1 MPAKIYSLIIF
12 LTLFWIYCIYCGF
25 KNHKKT
31 TTPVDFF
38 IFGRYMPSWAHSIVA
53 TGLIFSSWL
62 FFVQPSLTLLNG
74 FPFSTTSL
82 CVIAIS
88 LIGILFFKRQW
99 MLSKKY
105 GFVTPAEM
113 MATYFKSD
121 IIRILVAIITMGF
134 AIPFIAMQLS
144 FAGILISIASD
155 DIIGSGSGSILLGSV
170 VIVYLSLSGIRSTIF
185 IDTFQFLLTIFG
197 IIALGFISYDLVGG
211 WDLLNESS
219 SRISSLK
226 QNLFNIKESYASYL
240 SVPGTIKVVEIL
252 DSKITYGGIW
262 TSSMILTF
270 VFGFCGIVMSPSF
283 SMLTFSSREVK
294 SFGSQQV
301 WLISF
306 FIGFVLIFFITPI
319 GIGSIFL
326 GANNIIN
333 ESGNNISNI
342 LPRNIVPSEIET
354 LVPHL
359 INVIGNYSPLFF
371 GLLLVCGIASV
382 QSTSYLFLSSSAI
395 LTRDI
400 LKRFFIRNMT
410 SQEQIFSSR
419 ILLLGIFILS
429 MILSIQSANII
440 LGLGSF
446 ALSIACQ
453 MFIPLIA
460 ICYFSWFTKQGV
472 ALGIIVGIIAVFLT
486 EDIGQMMF
494 GDLIIWNKWPLTVH
508 SSVWGVIF
516 NLIAC
521 TAISFIT
528 QEMKESNHK
537 NKFHEFINEHKNVS
551 LNRRSLKPSAWIVT
565 IAWIFFALGP
575 GNIIGNEM
583 FGKPANVESWSF
595 GMPSIWVWQIIFWI
609 LGVILVWFLAFK
621 MEMSTEPEKNIIS
634 QSEDISGRS

>member
-38 IFGRYMPSWAHSIVA
+38 IFGRHMPSWAHSIVA

-99 MLSKKY
+99 MLSKRY

-121 IIRILVAIITMGF
+121 IIRMLVAIITMGF

-219 SRISSLK
+219 SRISGLK

-252 DSKITYGGIW
+252 DSKITYG
-262 TSSMILTF
+262 
-270 VFGFCGIVMSPSF
+270 
-283 SMLTFSSREVK
+283 
-294 SFGSQQV
+294 
-301 WLISF
+301 
-306 FIGFVLIFFITPI
+306 
-319 GIGSIFL
+319 
-326 GANNIIN
+326 
-333 ESGNNISNI
+333 
-342 LPRNIVPSEIET
+342 
-354 LVPHL
+354 
-359 INVIGNYSPLFF
+359 
-371 GLLLVCGIASV
+371 
-382 QSTSYLFLSSSAI
+382 
-395 LTRDI
+395 
-400 LKRFFIRNMT
+400 
-410 SQEQIFSSR
+410 
-419 ILLLGIFILS
+419 
-429 MILSIQSANII
+429 
-440 LGLGSF
+440 
-446 ALSIACQ
+446 
-453 MFIPLIA
+453 
-460 ICYFSWFTKQGV
+460 
-472 ALGIIVGIIAVFLT
+472 
-486 EDIGQMMF
+486 
-494 GDLIIWNKWPLTVH
+494 
-508 SSVWGVIF
+508 
-516 NLIAC
+516 
-521 TAISFIT
+521 
-528 QEMKESNHK
+528 
-537 NKFHEFINEHKNVS
+537 
-551 LNRRSLKPSAWIVT
+551 
-565 IAWIFFALGP
+565 
-575 GNIIGNEM
+575 
-583 FGKPANVESWSF
+583 
-595 GMPSIWVWQIIFWI
+595 
-609 LGVILVWFLAFK
+609 
-621 MEMSTEPEKNIIS
+621 
-634 QSEDISGRS
+634 